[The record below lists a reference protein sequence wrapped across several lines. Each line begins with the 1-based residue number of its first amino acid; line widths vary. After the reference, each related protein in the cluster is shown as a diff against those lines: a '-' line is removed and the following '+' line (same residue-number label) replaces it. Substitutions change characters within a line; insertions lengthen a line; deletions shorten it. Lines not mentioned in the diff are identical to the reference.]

1 MATGYL
7 WDGEAIVDSKEVYT
21 YENGKLVKLEY
32 MAYDYSLDDGS
43 FYVAE
48 ETVYT
53 YDENGN
59 CVKAE
64 TYSIELDEETEE
76 EVRSLYKTV
85 EYYYNTTV
93 LAEDVYTF
101 EYPHFVFTYPAKPS
115 SVNVLTKDMSF
126 MTGYDFDGNY
136 GNHSHVLTVYNYDP
150 EILSAPY
157 APFNLTAEATGET
170 TVALTWE
177 AYADA
182 ETFVVYNGT
191 EKVAEG
197 IEGFEYTVEGLTAAT
212 EYCFTVKAVNAA
224 GESVASNEACATTEE
239 AAGPTVPAAPVVT
252 AEVLETTILLTWEA
266 VEGATSYSLYSK
278 GQLVKANFP
287 DTAVE
292 VAVPAAGTYC
302 FTVTASN
309 EVGESEHSEEVC
321 ATVTVPE
328 GFEVP
333 AAPVVTA
340 KLEGNKAVLSWET
353 VEGALFYTVYYEG
366 KEVGDTQNLSASMEL
381 SEFGEY
387 CFTVTATN
395 IAGESEHSNEVCVIY
410 GDGVEENEV
419 AFNIYPNPVENVLFI
434 ETEMNVEEVSI
445 YTVTGTLIYKEVDFN
460 SNTIDVSEF
469 NGGVYIMKIRTEN
482 GETVKRFVKK

>member
-1 MATGYL
+1 M
-7 WDGEAIVDSKEVYT
+7 
-21 YENGKLVKLEY
+21 
-32 MAYDYSLDDGS
+32 
-43 FYVAE
+43 
-48 ETVYT
+48 
-53 YDENGN
+53 
-59 CVKAE
+59 
-64 TYSIELDEETEE
+64 
-76 EVRSLYKTV
+76 
-85 EYYYNTTV
+85 
-93 LAEDVYTF
+93 
-101 EYPHFVFTYPAKPS
+101 
-115 SVNVLTKDMSF
+115 
-126 MTGYDFDGNY
+126 
-136 GNHSHVLTVYNYDP
+136 
-150 EILSAPY
+150 
-157 APFNLTAEATGET
+157 
-170 TVALTWE
+170 
-177 AYADA
+177 
-182 ETFVVYNGT
+182 
-191 EKVAEG
+191 
-197 IEGFEYTVEGLTAAT
+197 
-212 EYCFTVKAVNAA
+212 
-224 GESVASNEACATTEE
+224 
-239 AAGPTVPAAPVVT
+239 
-252 AEVLETTILLTWEA
+252 
-266 VEGATSYSLYSK
+266 YSK
-278 GQLVKANFP
+278 GELVKANFP

-381 SEFGEY
+381 PEFGEY